1 MKVEVGRTDIRKEEV
16 ESARSRLGGTTR
28 PSSRVAVGAKSTA
41 ISAVVKCEMLTS
53 V

>member
-16 ESARSRLGGTTR
+16 ESAKSRLGGTTH

-41 ISAVVKCEMLTS
+41 ISSEVRNAD
-53 V
+53 